1 MTGAAIP
8 AADGEPVF
16 PPAPAVDSTWTD
28 SGTEAPAADDFA
40 LLDRARAGD
49 RAAFAALVARHHLPL
64 ASLVRQRAGRR
75 APVED
80 LVQETFARALAHL
93 GGFRRRASF
102 FTWTAAIALNLAT
115 DWARRERRRA
125 RLAPPAGVEG
135 DAVACPES
143 AAAAESAQRREEAE
157 RARAALERLPTSMR
171 LAVTL
176 RIVED
181 LSYEEVAARLAAPV
195 PRVRTWVSRGLD
207 RLRRTL
213 ETRDDR
219 R

>member
-1 MTGAAIP
+1 
-8 AADGEPVF
+8 
-16 PPAPAVDSTWTD
+16 
-28 SGTEAPAADDFA
+28 
-40 LLDRARAGD
+40 
-49 RAAFAALVARHHLPL
+49 
-64 ASLVRQRAGRR
+64 
-75 APVED
+75 
-80 LVQETFARALAHL
+80 
-93 GGFRRRASF
+93 
-102 FTWTAAIALNLAT
+102 
-115 DWARRERRRA
+115 
-125 RLAPPAGVEG
+125 
-135 DAVACPES
+135 
-143 AAAAESAQRREEAE
+143 
-157 RARAALERLPTSMR
+157 MR